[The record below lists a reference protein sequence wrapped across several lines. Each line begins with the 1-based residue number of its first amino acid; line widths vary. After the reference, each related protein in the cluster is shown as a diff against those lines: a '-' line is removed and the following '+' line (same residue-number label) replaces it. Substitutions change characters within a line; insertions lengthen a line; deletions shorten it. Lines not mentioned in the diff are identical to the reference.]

1 MIRALVAILL
11 VLGGALGAWAQPSTK
26 SYRIGWLAP
35 AANPDN
41 VQALRDGLRALG
53 YTDAVQVVIDS
64 RYPGSGPAQLAGAAA
79 ELLRTRPDVI
89 VTDGSAASLAVKRAT
104 TSVPVVFVS
113 GDPVRSGLVPN
124 LARPGGN
131 LTGFAV
137 VGSELNVKRL
147 ELLREALPRLARV
160 GVIYEPWQERTMVPP
175 LEADARARGLHV
187 TRLAVRSADD
197 LDQAFLAAVRDR
209 VGAVMPVA
217 SALFHAEKERF
228 VTLAAH
234 HRLPTMYENHV
245 FAEAGGLM
253 SYGPDVQEIF
263 RRAAAQV
270 DRILKGAKPADLPI
284 EQPTKFRLV
293 LNLDTARTLGVT
305 LPPSLLLRADQ
316 VIDGRR

>member
-11 VLGGALGAWAQPSTK
+11 VLGGAPGAWAQPPTR

-79 ELLRTRPDVI
+79 ELLRMRPDVI
-89 VTDGSAASLAVKRAT
+89 VTDGGAASLAVKRAT

-175 LEADARARGLHV
+175 LEADAHARGLHV

-228 VTLAAH
+228 VTLAAR

>member
-1 MIRALVAILL
+1 L
-11 VLGGALGAWAQPSTK
+11 LGGAPGAWAQPPAK

-53 YTDAVQVVIDS
+53 YTNAAQVVIDS
-64 RYPGSGPAQLAGAAA
+64 KYPGSGPAQLANAAA
-79 ELLRTRPDVI
+79 ELLRTHPDVI
-89 VTDGSAASLAVKRAT
+89 VTDGGAATFAVKRAT

-113 GDPVRSGLVPN
+113 GDPVGSGLVPN

-147 ELLREALPRLARV
+147 ELLREAFPRLARV
-160 GVIYEPWQERTMVPP
+160 GVIYESWQERAMVPP
-175 LEADARARGLHV
+175 LEAEARARGLQV

-197 LDQAFLAAVRDR
+197 LDEAFLAAVRDR
-209 VGAVMPVA
+209 AGAVMPVA
-217 SALFHAEKERF
+217 SALFHAEKQRF
-228 VTLAAH
+228 VTLAARY
-234 HRLPTMYENHV
+234 RLPTMYENHV

-284 EQPTKFRLV
+284 EQPTTFRLV

-305 LPPSLLLRADQ
+305 LPPSLLLRADH